1 MSVMDIHNPS
11 AGSTTRQTEP
21 LRFQA
26 NPIRLRASL
35 IGALLGLFVFTVG
48 AKPNYFGWDR
58 SPVVGFVQISVFLIG
73 LGILCLAGYVG
84 LLGLWKGRPRSIV
97 ADTGLR
103 IVGTGYVIALFSGL
117 ADVFGM
123 GSQPLPG
130 TPYFGPWQASG
141 VIVGEVMV
149 AAGLLMMIPYR
160 RT

>member
-1 MSVMDIHNPS
+1 MTAMPIYNQSSEPS
-11 AGSTTRQTEP
+11 NRQTEP
-21 LRFQA
+21 VRFQA

-35 IGALLGLFVFTVG
+35 IAALLGLFVFTVG

-73 LGILCLAGYVG
+73 LAILCLAGYVG
-84 LLGLWKGRPRSIV
+84 LLGLWKGHPRSIV

-130 TPYFGPWQASG
+130 VPYFGPWQASG
-141 VIVGEVMV
+141 VVIGEVMV
-149 AAGLLMMIPYR
+149 AAGFLMMLPYR